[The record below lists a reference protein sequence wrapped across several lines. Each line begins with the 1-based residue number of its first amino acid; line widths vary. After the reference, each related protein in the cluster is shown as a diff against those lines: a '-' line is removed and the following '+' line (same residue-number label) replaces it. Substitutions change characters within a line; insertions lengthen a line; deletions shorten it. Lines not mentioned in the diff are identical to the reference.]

1 MSSIDQIC
9 DRPTVLVIDDDPSVA
24 VAIKRVLKGI
34 VRLISADNAKT
45 GRDLIVAMPSIDL
58 VILDI
63 YLPGYDA
70 IGLLRD
76 LYKMNLYPRV
86 VIISG
91 WNKSVLDEVDIFAK
105 SMAFPVVGTF
115 EKPVDIHKVLL
126 AAGIHTGAKVSDSK

>member
-1 MSSIDQIC
+1 MMSSIDQIC

-70 IGLLRD
+70 IGLLS
-76 LYKMNLYPRV
+76 PH
-86 VIISG
+86 
-91 WNKSVLDEVDIFAK
+91 
-105 SMAFPVVGTF
+105 FPDGFVNQCH
-115 EKPVDIHKVLL
+115 EMKILL
-126 AAGIHTGAKVSDSK
+126 